1 MPDRRSNDPTIL
13 GRPELSATDSVG
25 LGSPPLLQPTIQQL
39 QYLVAVSDAPT
50 FSAAA
55 ASCGVS
61 TSALSQGLAE
71 LERRLGVRLFE
82 RDGRRQVLRAESTE
96 VLAYARRVVTDTL
109 DISRWVHELKGGRAG
124 RLRVGMIDAAAVEH
138 CAEQLRSFRRSN
150 DGVNLMLSVAP
161 SAELLD
167 RLARGELDLA
177 VVVEPERATDEFEF
191 TTLLDEDIVVVPP
204 DGVPLGEPDS
214 WGPWVLFPTGSH
226 TRALIERELRV
237 RGARVEVVAESHQ
250 PDVLREMA
258 RLGVGWTVLPA
269 VQAGGGSK
277 RSQSFAELTRRR
289 LVIARLRAR
298 SAHGAADRFAAQ
310 LQG

>member
-1 MPDRRSNDPTIL
+1 MPDPRSADQSTAVN
-13 GRPELSATDSVG
+13 EG
-25 LGSPPLLQPTIQQL
+25 LPPLLQPTIQQL
-39 QYLVAVSDAPT
+39 LYLVAVADAPT
-50 FSAAA
+50 FSSAATA
-55 ASCGVS
+55 CGVS

-82 RDGRRQVLRAESTE
+82 RDGRRQMLRGESAE

-138 CAEQLRSFRRSN
+138 CAAQLRSFRRSN
-150 DGVNLMLSVAP
+150 DGVNLLLSVAP

-177 VVVEPERATDEFEF
+177 VVVEPERAAESFEF

-204 DGVPLGEPDS
+204 EGTSIGEPSS
-214 WGPWVLFPTGSH
+214 WGPWVLFPAGSH
-226 TRALIERELRV
+226 TRALIERELRA
-237 RGARVEVVAESHQ
+237 RGARVDVVAESHQ

-277 RSQSFAELTRRR
+277 SSRSTPVLTRRR

-298 SAHGAADRFAAQ
+298 SAHGAADRFAA
-310 LQG
+310 LLRG